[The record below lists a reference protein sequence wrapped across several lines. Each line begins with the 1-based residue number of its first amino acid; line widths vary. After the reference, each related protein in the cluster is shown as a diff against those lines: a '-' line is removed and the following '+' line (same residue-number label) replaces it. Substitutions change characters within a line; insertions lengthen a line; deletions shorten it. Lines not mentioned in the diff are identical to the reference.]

1 MVAGLALFEDVLQV
15 QGQNGSKELEKV
27 GGVVVLVDDGMA
39 ELGACRGTWRAGSLP
54 WGSP

>member
-1 MVAGLALFEDVLQV
+1 MIAGLALFEDVLQV